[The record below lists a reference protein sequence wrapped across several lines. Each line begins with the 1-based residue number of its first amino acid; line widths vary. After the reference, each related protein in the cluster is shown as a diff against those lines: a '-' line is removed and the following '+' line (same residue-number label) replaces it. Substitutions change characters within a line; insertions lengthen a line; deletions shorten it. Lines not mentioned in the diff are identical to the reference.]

1 MKRQNRSKKRLA
13 FFSLLTSGHRL
24 AVAQT
29 LTDPCLT
36 TTNELVSLESR
47 VADTTVERVYSF
59 CENTV
64 VTVGSIDYNH
74 DLVRGQEMLRLRPNM
89 HVQCGRSG
97 ARENKCIIRNGN
109 LLLDG
114 THYFGLS
121 DRGALDNVVVR
132 GFTFIGSKAQTAWI
146 TKPGTVNFIDC
157 EFRNQG
163 PVLADFSP
171 PLSLPTS
178 ETRLSIVFRRCLFI
192 GNRFLGERRHPSL
205 VVGNGSRNRLLF
217 EKTRWISN
225 DMVTNNTMVDT
236 NSFLISTS
244 GPVAL
249 VKNCFEF
256 NHVGVSA
263 VAVYGVAEILSRNNF
278 QNSSTG
284 PKCSFISD
292 YALAT
297 DIEAQTPSCIDFDS
311 IECQA
316 DLSDAPTRQPSEK
329 PSFNPTEIPSQYPST
344 KPRAAPTFSI
354 PSQEHEA
361 WTQSPVGISTA
372 HRPEHRSFPPG
383 GEPDRVHNVIKST
396 INRSSASAGSG
407 DMFLLM
413 RTAVA
418 LLVLA
423 TTF

>member
-1 MKRQNRSKKRLA
+1 
-13 FFSLLTSGHRL
+13 
-24 AVAQT
+24 
-29 LTDPCLT
+29 
-36 TTNELVSLESR
+36 
-47 VADTTVERVYSF
+47 
-59 CENTV
+59 
-64 VTVGSIDYNH
+64 
-74 DLVRGQEMLRLRPNM
+74 
-89 HVQCGRSG
+89 
-97 ARENKCIIRNGN
+97 
-109 LLLDG
+109 
-114 THYFGLS
+114 
-121 DRGALDNVVVR
+121 
-132 GFTFIGSKAQTAWI
+132 
-146 TKPGTVNFIDC
+146 
-157 EFRNQG
+157 
-163 PVLADFSP
+163 
-171 PLSLPTS
+171 
-178 ETRLSIVFRRCLFI
+178 
-192 GNRFLGERRHPSL
+192 
-205 VVGNGSRNRLLF
+205 
-217 EKTRWISN
+217 
-225 DMVTNNTMVDT
+225 
-236 NSFLISTS
+236 
-244 GPVAL
+244 
-249 VKNCFEF
+249 
-256 NHVGVSA
+256 VGVSA